1 MSIFEAGML
10 LCFGISWPF
19 AIAKVIKAKSV
30 KGISLAF
37 LNLVFIG
44 YIFGITH
51 KYLYNL
57 DWVMF
62 LYVYNASLVLT
73 QIVLYFIYDDKPF
86 FASAKQ

>member
-10 LCFGISWPF
+10 ICFGISWPF

-30 KGISLAF
+30 KGISLGF

-44 YIFGITH
+44 YILGITH

-57 DWVMF
+57 DWVIF
-62 LYVYNASLVLT
+62 LYISNASFVLT

-86 FASAKQ
+86 FASTK